1 MERQDIEKLG
11 DELFEALGDRRTV
24 APLTERFDAI
34 TVDDAYRISL
44 RILKRRLARGE
55 TVVGKKIG
63 VTSEAVQKMLGVYQP
78 DFGFLTDAMAV
89 SDGSAICADDPFI
102 QPRAEGEIA
111 FRLKH
116 GLKGP
121 GVDAAAVAAATDVV
135 FACIE
140 IVDSRIRDWNIRIQ
154 DTVADNASCGAF
166 VLGSHGCPLD
176 GLDID
181 TITGAFEK
189 NGMHLAT
196 GRGDNVA
203 GSPLASV
210 AWLAN
215 TLGRYDMALHAGEII
230 LSGSLVPLEP
240 VAAGDHFYFTL
251 NGVGPCD
258 VRFRPAPCR

>member
-1 MERQDIEKLG
+1 MESQVIQDLG
-11 DELFEALGDRRTV
+11 DELFQALGGRRTV

-44 RILKRRLARGE
+44 HILQRRLARGE
-55 TVVGKKIG
+55 TVIGKKIG
-63 VTSEAVQKMLGVYQP
+63 VTSQAVQKMLGVYQP

-89 SDGSAICADDPFI
+89 PDGAAIRADDPFI
-102 QPRAEGEIA
+102 QPRAEGEVA

-116 GLKGP
+116 DLTGP
-121 GVDAAAVAAATDVV
+121 GVDAAAVAAATDAV

-140 IVDSRIRDWNIRIQ
+140 IVDSRIRDWNIAIQ

-166 VLGSHGCPLD
+166 VLGSHACPLD
-176 GLDID
+176 GLELD

-196 GRGDNVA
+196 GRGDAVA

-215 TLGRYDMALHAGEII
+215 TLGGYGMALHAGEII

-240 VAAGDHFYFTL
+240 VAAGDHFRFTL
-251 NGVGPCD
+251 DGVGSCD
-258 VRFRPAPCR
+258 VRF